1 MGTDNKKPPRKG
13 TSASEQSARKTGTAS
28 HAKASTGK
36 KSLSAAKANP
46 EDFDQYLATI
56 PAPAREPLIKLRE
69 VIRSVIPRD
78 AAEIISYGIPAFRQ
92 KKVLVWYGGFAGH
105 CSLYPTAAV
114 LDEFKDELKAFTTS
128 KGTVQF
134 PLNRPLPT
142 ALVKKLVKARLK
154 NLSI

>member
-1 MGTDNKKPPRKG
+1 MGTMDKK
-13 TSASEQSARKTGTAS
+13 SARERIAPKSKSVRKADGAAR
-28 HAKASTGK
+28 AKVPAK
-36 KSLSAAKANP
+36 KSLSAANTAP

-56 PAPAREPLIKLRE
+56 PALAREPVIKLRE
-69 VIRSVIPRD
+69 IIRSVIPRV
-78 AAEIISYGIPAFRQ
+78 ATEIIIYGIPAFKQ
-92 KKVLVWYGGFAGH
+92 KKQVVWYGGFAGH